1 MRLMLPIVAA
11 AVLATS
17 APALAVDQTVLGAGN
32 AAAGELAA
40 RSPLVTSALAR
51 IEQVIA
57 SIDDAKLKAATH
69 DALFN
74 PNTCVTHRAN
84 LTAAD
89 KDKIVAELISLGLI
103 NEADGKAF
111 PGGAVTGVFPPLRD
125 DGTACPHLPMAW
137 GAAPGSGFTGHHS
150 YPGGLPVHESFNLAS
165 AISFSENYRLNVG
178 LTGEDGLPRAALL
191 PPNGSRDV
199 SHSDLVINNDAILAA
214 PMWHDWAK
222 PIVFQWNADGSEFAE
237 FNFGGNGETDA
248 DGAKGD
254 IKGDSRTGA
263 HHILGIAES
272 MARDLPAP
280 FIVIQASAHSAP
292 TLGHEYMVVNWLRSA
307 AIIAHVDPIARGYLV
322 KDASGHFR
330 LPPARTADNIDF
342 LAVNAKL
349 GNLSAETVIHNL
361 SDADYIFAGPAVTA
375 SVAILTRLAPD
386 YGFDPTDA
394 AKFNNGFRNP
404 ALSYLSAERILIR
417 YNHDGLAGVR
427 HDLDALKKA
436 KAI

>member
-1 MRLMLPIVAA
+1 MRLMLPVVAA

-17 APALAVDQTVLGAGN
+17 APASAVDQTVLGAGN

-40 RSPLVTSALAR
+40 RSPLVKSALAR

-57 SIDDAKLKAATH
+57 TIDDAKLKAATH

-74 PNTCVTHRAN
+74 PDTCVKHRAN

-89 KDKIVAELISLGLI
+89 KDKIVAELIGLGLI

-150 YPGGLPVHESFNLAS
+150 YPGGLPVHESFNLSS

-178 LTGEDGLPRAALL
+178 LTGEDGLPRVAPL
-191 PPNGSRDV
+191 PPNGSREAV
-199 SHSDLVINNDAILAA
+199 NHSDLVINNDAIIAA

-237 FNFGGNGETDA
+237 FNFGGNGQTDA
-248 DGAKGD
+248 DGS
-254 IKGDSRTGA
+254 KGDSRTGG
-263 HHILGIAES
+263 HHILGVAES

-292 TLGHEYMVVNWLRSA
+292 TLGHEYMVVNWLRTA

-330 LPPARTADNIDF
+330 LPPARTTDNIDF
-342 LAVNAKL
+342 LAANL
-349 GNLSAETVIHNL
+349 GNLSVETVIHNL

-375 SVAILTRLAPD
+375 AVAILAKLAPD
-386 YGFDPTDA
+386 YGFDAADA